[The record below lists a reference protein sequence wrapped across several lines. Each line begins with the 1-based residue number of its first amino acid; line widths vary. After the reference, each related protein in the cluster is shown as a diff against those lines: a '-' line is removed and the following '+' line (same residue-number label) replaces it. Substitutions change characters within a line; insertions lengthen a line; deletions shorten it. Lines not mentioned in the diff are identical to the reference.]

1 LRNETRINNQS
12 NLLLGGGGSRVGGL
26 VLSCCFGLRAGAGEG
41 SLELVKLKS
50 V

>member
-1 LRNETRINNQS
+1 MKP
-12 NLLLGGGGSRVGGL
+12 NLLLGGGGSRVDGL

-41 SLELVKLKS
+41 GLELVSLKS